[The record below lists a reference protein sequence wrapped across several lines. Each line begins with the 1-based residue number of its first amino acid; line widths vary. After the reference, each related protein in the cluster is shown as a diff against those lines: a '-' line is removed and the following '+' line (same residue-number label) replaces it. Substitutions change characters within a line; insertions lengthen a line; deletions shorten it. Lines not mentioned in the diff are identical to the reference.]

1 MESFVKL
8 QQQQQ
13 LNLSPKI
20 LGSATCVLF
29 HHSILS
35 KIITSITFLIGMPFF
50 TPNNVILVY
59 LSFFFVLLTS
69 VNSLF
74 LIEMTI
80 IDITG

>member
-50 TPNNVILVY
+50 TPNNIILVY
-59 LSFFFVLLTS
+59 LIFLFSQLQSTHS
-69 VNSLF
+69 SSLK
-74 LIEMTI
+74 
-80 IDITG
+80 

>member
-13 LNLSPKI
+13 LSLSPKI

-35 KIITSITFLIGMPFF
+35 EIITSITFLIGMSFF

-59 LSFFFVLLTS
+59 LSFFFVLSTS